1 MFHHFYHRLLRKY
14 VTIFGTLM
22 NNIYV
27 TRYTQQGVPKETFK
41 VPIAYG
47 PKEKYLTRLKSDPT
61 LTKSIMISVPR
72 FSFEIVGITYDP
84 ERKQQTTLKLQGPS
98 SGMTVKTTYTAAP
111 YNIDFSLQLYV
122 RNIEDGTQI
131 VEQILPYFQPDF
143 VVTANLVPEMQLK
156 RDIPVLL
163 TGVNQS
169 IDYEG
174 GLDTTR
180 LVIWQLDFTMKGF
193 FFGPTANTNV
203 IIANPANIGNTGANT
218 GGIFVNLYND
228 ASGRDIQTVY
238 LNDVSANNFIEG
250 EVVRSSRHTTANA
263 HPHLISSVEAVD
275 PYGTV
280 LSWDPD
286 LAKLVITDAQGVFE
300 VNDIVMGTDSHTTG
314 TVTSS
319 EVGTIKLSEI
329 KIQQNP
335 LTANAQ
341 SDFGYSTYLTEFPD
355 TL

>member
-14 VTIFGTLM
+14 VVLFGTLF
-22 NNIYV
+22 NNLYL
-27 TRYTQQGVPKETFK
+27 TRYTQQGVEKETLK
-41 VPIAYG
+41 VPLVYG
-47 PKEKYLTRLKSDPT
+47 PKEKFLTRLKSDPT
-61 LTKSIMISVPR
+61 LTKSINISVPR

-98 SGMTVKTTYTAAP
+98 SGNSVKTTYTAAP

-131 VEQILPYFQPDF
+131 AEQILPYFQPDF
-143 VVTANLVPEMQLK
+143 VVTATLIPEMQLK

-180 LVIWQLDFTMKGF
+180 LVIWQFDFTMKAY
-193 FFGPTANTNV
+193 FFGPTSNTGV
-203 IIANPANIGNTGANT
+203 IIGNTSDNGNT
-218 GGIFVNLYND
+218 GGVIVNFYND
-228 ASGRDIQTVY
+228 VGNRQLQTMY
-238 LNDVSANNFIEG
+238 LSNLSANNFTEG
-250 EVVRSSRHTTANA
+250 EVVRSDRHAVGNV
-263 HPHLISSVEAVD
+263 HPHLVTSVEASD

-280 LSWDPD
+280 VSWDAN
-286 LAKLVITDAQGVFE
+286 LGKLLVTDAQGVFQ
-300 VNDIVMGTDSHTTG
+300 VGDIVIGSDSRTTG
-314 TVTSS
+314 TVITTERSNLK
-319 EVGTIKLSEI
+319 IAEI
-329 KIQQNP
+329 KIQQDP
-335 LTANAQ
+335 LTANAK
-341 SDFGYSTYLTEFPD
+341 SDFGYSDYLTEFPD